1 MLTVDIHLTIFIK
14 VSSVALKKILQD
26 VKTLRTGGKVEL
38 ILNVIQAIQFNYR
51 EYLRIILLMNP
62 GGEKRLLRV
71 VALAEHRLS
80 SSLLDQSTYAS
91 AEIESDY
98 GLSQGFPKCLNEIG
112 VLEGRVEDN
121 RFIFKTK
128 FNIPY

>member
-1 MLTVDIHLTIFIK
+1 MGRKDC
-14 VSSVALKKILQD
+14 Q
-26 VKTLRTGGKVEL
+26 
-38 ILNVIQAIQFNYR
+38 
-51 EYLRIILLMNP
+51 
-62 GGEKRLLRV
+62 LRV

-80 SSLLDQSTYAS
+80 SSLLDQFTYAS

-98 GLSQGFPKCLNEIG
+98 GLSQGFPKCINETG

-128 FNIPY
+128 SNIPY